1 MSDSDYP
8 NTFNYEEF
16 LSHRLTHLGHYSD
29 EEAVEYIKNEKLIAK
44 LQYDAYAAMEKD
56 FT

>member
-29 EEAVEYIKNEKLIAK
+29 EEAVEYIKNEKL
-44 LQYDAYAAMEKD
+44 
-56 FT
+56 FFSFS